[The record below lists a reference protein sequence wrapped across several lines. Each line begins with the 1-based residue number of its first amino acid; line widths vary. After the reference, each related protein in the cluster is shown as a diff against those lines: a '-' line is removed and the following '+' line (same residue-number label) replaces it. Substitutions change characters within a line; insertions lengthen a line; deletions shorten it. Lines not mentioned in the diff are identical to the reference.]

1 MSKLSLTL
9 ELKKILTRR
18 PRRPGTELFDVIGK
32 LDPSMYSRAAEEQQQ
47 FGQSVA
53 DPIASPTYAHF
64 EGLSQPGFE
73 IN

>member
-1 MSKLSLTL
+1 
-9 ELKKILTRR
+9 
-18 PRRPGTELFDVIGK
+18 
-32 LDPSMYSRAAEEQQQ
+32 MYSRAAEEQQQ